1 MDIMLTLYNTTL
13 SNEKENLKRLQS
25 CRKSLEEYEKEFA
38 DKKRLVKQPASSPD
52 SFKGNKATTFYTLR
66 DHDIQEK
73 YQAILTTQVTQIFA
87 EIDTKIE
94 SIQSSIQE
102 TQRLVIKHEEA
113 LEKEK
118 NNKKGAY

>member
-1 MDIMLTLYNTTL
+1 MLTFYNTTL

-38 DKKRLVKQPASSPD
+38 DKKRLVKHPASSPD

-73 YQAILTTQVTQIFA
+73 YQNILTTQFTQIFE

-94 SIQSSIQE
+94 SIQSSIQA
-102 TQRLVIKHEEA
+102 TQQLIIKHEEA

-118 NNKKGAY
+118 NNKEGAY